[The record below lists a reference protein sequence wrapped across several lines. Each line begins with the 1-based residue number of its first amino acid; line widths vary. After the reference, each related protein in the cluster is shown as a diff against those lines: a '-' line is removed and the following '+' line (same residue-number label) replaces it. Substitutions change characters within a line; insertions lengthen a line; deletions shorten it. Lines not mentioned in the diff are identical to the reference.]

1 MKTSQVFFTYLKMIL
16 YFTEML
22 CDLLADMRR
31 NFLACSSV
39 DVSYM
44 KWNNVLLEKR
54 LIQIWL

>member
-1 MKTSQVFFTYLKMIL
+1 MKTSQVFSTYFEMIL
-16 YFTEML
+16 YFIEIL
-22 CDLLADMRR
+22 CDLADMRR
-31 NFLACSSV
+31 NLLACSSV

>member
-1 MKTSQVFFTYLKMIL
+1 MKTSQVFSTYFEIIM
-16 YFTEML
+16 YFTEIL
-22 CDLLADMRR
+22 CDLADMRR